1 MKYNEKNKKE
11 LKKIVRCMCK
21 DLFYILDRSDKK
33 TIEHVFEYDKNV
45 TGVDY
50 SSRFFNS
57 DKWGLC
63 VTKNHIMFYYAPT
76 EYIYLDNEDCE
87 KNDEDFTEKELSDM
101 SLVLTKAYYYDNV
114 KQSITFRLEEEQRD
128 SNSVDEI
135 LASYSDRE
143 KQLLGDLVVVDISNS
158 TNQPRIEITNQ
169 NGCKIGT
176 LDFGDKT
183 INFVTSGNIVITN
196 KDKSS
201 SEEINKGK

>member
-21 DLFYILDRSDKK
+21 DLFNILDRSDKK
-33 TIEHVFEYDKNV
+33 TIDYVFEYDKDV
-45 TGVDY
+45 AGVDY

-76 EYIYLDNEDCE
+76 DYIYLDSEDRE
-87 KNDEDFTEKELSDM
+87 KNDDNFTEKELCDM

-114 KQSITFRLEEEQRD
+114 KQSITSRLEEEQRD
-128 SNSVDEI
+128 NTSIDEI
-135 LASYSDRE
+135 LVSYRE

-158 TNQPRIEITNQ
+158 TIQPRIEITNQ
-169 NGCKIGT
+169 NGRKIGT